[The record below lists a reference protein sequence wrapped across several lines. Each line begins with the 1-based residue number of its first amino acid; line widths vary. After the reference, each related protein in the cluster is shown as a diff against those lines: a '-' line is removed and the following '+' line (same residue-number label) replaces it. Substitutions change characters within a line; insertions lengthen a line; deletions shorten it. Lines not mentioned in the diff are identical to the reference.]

1 MDSLDQST
9 PSAVKTADVIYRCK
23 ICGIESS
30 EPTCFA
36 AIAKDGPY
44 RLQGTCITCNQPEAR
59 EKPWRRVVAW
69 FVLIA
74 FPPAYLSMTRGTQ
87 QIAFVG
93 LMVIAAFMEPLIM
106 VMHEFGHALT
116 ARALGLKVTV
126 MTLGGGRFLWAGD
139 VFGMPI
145 RLYMWPLGGLTHLGG
160 QPAGLIRTRVWL
172 TTLMGPATNIGLAFV
187 AIVLWMPLAQRIDS
201 NVTVLWIAYNA
212 LMAAGNLWPN
222 RFFHSGRLHQ
232 TDGMQLLRIPFQRTA
247 ELAEALRLG
256 SLGPILASYNDGEYH
271 LTKGLCT
278 EELQRS
284 PENPWLVILLSACH
298 TNLGDYESA
307 YKVVQPLLDS
317 NALEPVLH
325 AAIRNNAA
333 VALWLRD
340 INRTQHEYSLSRAA
354 ALSEMAYLNYPCVLA
369 YRSTRAL
376 LLAAGDRAQDALGL
390 LEYVNYDRGT
400 PDNRSH
406 RAIAQALAFRRLGRT
421 EEAEQALAA
430 GLKLIKKRLPWLT
443 TIGLIPASKE

>member
-1 MDSLDQST
+1 MHSASAS
-9 PSAVKTADVIYRCK
+9 PSSPLPAHVVYHCK

-44 RLQGTCITCNQPEAR
+44 RLQGTCITCNQPEER
-59 EKPWRRVVAW
+59 ENPWRRVVAW
-69 FVLIA
+69 LVLIA

-87 QIAFVG
+87 QIGFVG
-93 LMVIAAFMEPLIM
+93 LMVIAAFMEPFIM
-106 VMHEFGHALT
+106 VMHEFGHAFT

-126 MTLGGGRFLWAGD
+126 ITLGGGRFLWAGD
-139 VFGMPI
+139 VFGIPI

-160 QPAGLIRTRVWL
+160 QPARLIRTRVWL
-172 TTLMGPATNIGLAFV
+172 TTLMGPTTNIGLAFF
-187 AIVLWMPLAQRIDS
+187 AILLWMPLAQRIDS

-222 RFFHSGRLHQ
+222 RYFRSGRLHQ

-247 ELAEALRLG
+247 ELAEGLRLG
-256 SLGPILASYNDGEYH
+256 SLGPILVSYNDGEYQA
-271 LTKGLCT
+271 TKGLCT

-284 PENPWLVILLSACH
+284 PENPWLIILLSACH

-307 YKVVQPLLDS
+307 YEVVRPLLDS
-317 NALEPVLH
+317 NTLEPVLH
-325 AAIRNNAA
+325 AAIHNNAA

-340 INRTQHEYSLSRAA
+340 ITRTQHEHSLSRAA
-354 ALSEMAYLNYPCVLA
+354 ALSEMAYVNYPCVLA

-376 LLAAGDRAQDALGL
+376 LLAAGNRAQDALGL
-390 LEYVNYDRGT
+390 LEYMNYDRGT

-406 RAIAQALAFRRLGRT
+406 REIARAFALRHLNRNT
-421 EEAEQALAA
+421 EAEQALAA
-430 GLKLIKKRLPWLT
+430 GLKLTKKRLPWLT
-443 TIGLIPASKE
+443 TIGLVPAGE

>member
-1 MDSLDQST
+1 MDSPDQST
-9 PSAVKTADVIYRCK
+9 PSPVKTADVIYRCK

-44 RLQGTCITCNQPEAR
+44 RLQGTCITCNQPEAS
-59 EKPWRRVVAW
+59 EKPWRRASVW
-69 FVLIA
+69 FVLIV
-74 FPPAYLSMTRGTQ
+74 FPPAYLCMTRGTQ
-87 QIAFVG
+87 QIGFVG
-93 LMVIAAFMEPLIM
+93 LMVIAALMEPFVI

-139 VFGMPI
+139 VFGIPV
-145 RLYMWPLGGLTHLGG
+145 RLYRWPVGGLTHLGG
-160 QPAGLIRTRVWL
+160 QPARLIRTRVWL

-222 RFFHSGRLHQ
+222 RYFRSGRLHQ
-232 TDGMQLLRIPFQRTA
+232 TDGMQLLRIPFQKTA

-256 SLGPILASYNDGEYH
+256 SLGPILASYNDGEYQ
-271 LTKGLCT
+271 TAKDLCT

-284 PENPWLVILLSACH
+284 PESPWLVILLSACD
-298 TNLGDYESA
+298 TNLGDYKSA
-307 YKVVQPLLDS
+307 YKLVEPLFDS
-317 NALEPVLH
+317 PALAPALR
-325 AAIRNNAA
+325 AAIENNGA

-340 INRTQHEYSLSRAA
+340 INQAQSEHSLSRAA
-354 ALSEMAYLNYPCVLA
+354 ALSEMAYVNYPCVLA

-376 LLAAGDRAQDALGL
+376 LLTATDRAQDALGL
-390 LEYVNYDRGT
+390 LEYMNYDSGT
-400 PDNRSH
+400 ADNRSH
-406 RAIAQALAFRRLGRT
+406 RAIAEAFALRRLGRT
-421 EEAEQALAA
+421 AEAEQALA
-430 GLKLIKKRLPWLT
+430 GLKLTEKRLPWLS
-443 TIGLIPASKE
+443 TIGLIPAATE